1 MCVSN
6 TSHGGDGACVHS
18 LCVSVTPAMEV
29 MVHGLHSPSVSVTPV
44 MEVMVHLLIVSWI
57 AAVKGTITNGTNEMT
72 SVDLCSTVTFICS

>member
-6 TSHGGDGACVHS
+6 TSHEGDGAHV
-18 LCVSVTPAMEV
+18 
-29 MVHGLHSPSVSVTPV
+29 HSPSVSVTPV
-44 MEVMVHLLIVSWI
+44 MEVMVHLLVVSWI